1 MNSNKVITKIS
12 KIKAVL
18 VVILSLVLILP
29 VNAFAAPDDWQ
40 YVKKEKDPC
49 AAFNRLQQLK
59 STSQIEE
66 GSDDDYLVPGS
77 KRNQVMAAIYNTL
90 TDTYGFSGA
99 AAIGVVANAQHESG
113 FIEDIAEG
121 VSRYN
126 VPYYGDDAVPSA
138 GKGSILRF
146 GMNNDKP
153 IKRMGYYVD
162 RQPNMLGGGG
172 LFQFTPYTKFTK
184 SKFWKKVGDGW
195 SVENQVA
202 FLMQEIVDNKG
213 FAAFYN
219 APVASSMRQAGR
231 PMHTN
236 FAEFMRS
243 NDVEKAANSFYAWY
257 ERGAGAQNRGI
268 EAKKIVAAGQLDPNK
283 PYDSSK
289 WPDIYEGKS
298 PDIGDAVARAAKEKC
313 IGKQA
318 VSSEFGERIVQ
329 IALTRVGGNYV
340 WGGNVWGTSYKNVG
354 TDCSGFVRFTLTR
367 AGLRTP
373 MERVAADQ
381 AVQMAGW
388 GWEITKDQLQPGDV
402 IAWSNRGPMSE
413 AQHIGFYGGKNEQY
427 PNGFLIHASSP
438 RVGIIINGFYESPG
452 KTYYFRPQANSKVEW
467 GEPDL
472 SDVGPLVDYE
482 IAKSRSRG

>member
-12 KIKAVL
+12 KLKAVL

-29 VNAFAAPDDWQ
+29 MNAFADPDDWN

-49 AAFNRLQQLK
+49 AAFNRMQQLK

-66 GSDDDYLVPGS
+66 GSNDGYLVPGS
-77 KRNQVMAAIYNTL
+77 ARNQVMVAIYNTL

-99 AAIGVVANAQHESG
+99 AAIGVLANAQHESG
-113 FIEDIAEG
+113 FIEDVAEG
-121 VSRYN
+121 PSRYN

-138 GKGSILRF
+138 SKGLPLRF

-153 IKRMGYYVD
+153 IKTMGFYVD

-172 LFQFTPYTKFTK
+172 LFQFTPYTKFTN
-184 SKFWKKVGDGW
+184 SPFWRKVGDGW

-202 FLMQEIVDNKG
+202 YLMQEVVDNKG
-213 FAAFYN
+213 FSAFYN
-219 APVASSMRQAGR
+219 APVANSMKQVGR
-231 PMHTN
+231 PMHSN
-236 FAEFMRS
+236 FAEFLRS
-243 NDVEKAANSFYAWY
+243 DDVEKAANSFYAWY

-283 PYDSSK
+283 PHDSSK

-298 PDIGDAVARAAKEKC
+298 PDIGAAVARAAKEKC

-329 IALTRVGGNYV
+329 IALTRVGGRYV
-340 WGGNVWGTSYKNVG
+340 LGANTWGTSYKNAV
-354 TDCSGFVRFTLTR
+354 TDCSGFVRFTLVR
-367 AGLRTP
+367 AGLKTP
-373 MERVAADQ
+373 LPRVAKDQ
-381 AVQMAGW
+381 ALTMASW
-388 GWEITKDQLQPGDV
+388 GWEISKDELQAGDV
-402 IAWSNRGPMSE
+402 IAWSKAGPMSMAE
-413 AQHIGFYGGKNEQY
+413 HIGFYGGENEQY
-427 PNGFLIHASSP
+427 PEGFIVHASNP
-438 RVGIIINGFYESPG
+438 KAGIKIGGYYDSPG
-452 KTYYFRPQANSKVEW
+452 KTYFFRPQANDKSEW

-482 IAKSRSRG
+482 TAKSRSS